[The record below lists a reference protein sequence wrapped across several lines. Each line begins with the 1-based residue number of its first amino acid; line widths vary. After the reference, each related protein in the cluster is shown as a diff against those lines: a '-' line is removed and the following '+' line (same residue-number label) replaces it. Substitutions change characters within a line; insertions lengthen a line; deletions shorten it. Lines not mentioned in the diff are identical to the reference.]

1 MPYARSVYGSL
12 DDQHLD
18 PEIAANYDER
28 HAERFAPDVLT
39 PMVDTLADLA
49 GERPALELAVGTG
62 RVALSLAARGVEM
75 HGIDFSEPMLAE
87 LRAKPDADQV
97 SITFGDMS
105 AATCETRPPGDFG
118 LVYLVYNTIGNVT
131 SQDGQV
137 ACFANA
143 ARHLGPGGR
152 FVIEV
157 LVPELASVPPG
168 ETRYIFG
175 QDENYLGFD
184 DYDDPVN
191 QTFTSNH
198 WHMGD
203 TPHIVRGRFRFV
215 WPSELDLMAK
225 LAGMELES
233 RWADWDQS
241 PFTSQSKGHVSVWRK
256 RESYR

>member
-1 MPYARSVYGSL
+1 MYGSP

-18 PEIAANYDER
+18 PEIAANYDKR
-28 HAERFAPDVLT
+28 HAERFAPEVLA
-39 PMVDTLADLA
+39 PMIDTLADLA
-49 GERPALELAVGTG
+49 GDRPALELAVGTG
-62 RVALSLAARGVEM
+62 RVALALADRGIEV
-75 HGIDFSEPMLAE
+75 HGVDFSEPMLAE
-87 LRAKPDADQV
+87 LRAKPTSDRV
-97 SITFGDMS
+97 GITFGDMS
-105 AATCETRPPGDFG
+105 IVTCATREPGEFG
-118 LVYLVYNTIGNVT
+118 LAYLVYNTIGNVT

-175 QDENYLGFD
+175 TSDSYLGFD
-184 DYDDPVN
+184 DYDDPVG

-203 TPHIVRGRFRFV
+203 TPRIVRGRFRWV

-233 RWADWDQS
+233 RWSDWDQA
-241 PFTSQSKGHVSVWRK
+241 PFTADSPGHVSVWRK
-256 RESYR
+256 PR